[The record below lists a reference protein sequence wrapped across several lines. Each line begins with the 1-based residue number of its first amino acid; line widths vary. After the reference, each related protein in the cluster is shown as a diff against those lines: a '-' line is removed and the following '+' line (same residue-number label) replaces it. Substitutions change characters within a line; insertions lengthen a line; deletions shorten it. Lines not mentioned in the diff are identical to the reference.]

1 MEKGLLI
8 VLSGPS
14 GSGKGTVRAQVMK
27 RGDFAFSVS
36 ATTRAPR
43 EGERDGVDY
52 YYITREQFEERIANG
67 DMLEYTEYNGN
78 YYGTPLKEAL
88 EVIDSGRNLILEIE
102 VEGAM
107 NVKRQYPDAVLILL
121 LPPTFAE
128 QEKRLRGRGTESEE
142 VIRGRLE
149 RPREEMNFVSEYDY
163 IVYNREGGI
172 DACADEMLAIVKSER
187 CAARRQS
194 DVSKRYFEN

>member
-1 MEKGLLI
+1 MQKGLLI

-14 GSGKGTVRAQVMK
+14 GSGKGTVRARLMEK
-27 RGDFAFSVS
+27 ENFAFSVS

-43 EGERDGVDY
+43 EGEVDGRDY
-52 YYITREQFEERIANG
+52 WYITREQFEERIACG

-78 YYGTPLKEAL
+78 YYGTPLREAMR
-88 EVIDSGRNLILEIE
+88 VIEGGKNLILEIE

-107 NVKRQYPDAVLILL
+107 NVKRLYPEALLLLL

-128 QEKRLRGRGTESEE
+128 QEKRLRGRGTETED

-149 RPREEMNFVSEYDY
+149 RTREEMKFVSEYDY
-163 IVYNREGGI
+163 VIYNHDGKIEE
-172 DACADEMLAIVKSER
+172 CADELLAIIRAEQHAVKR
-187 CAARRQS
+187 HN
-194 DVSKRYFEN
+194 DISKHYFED